1 MLQNTISELLKTQ
14 RLPIIGP
21 PEIQRANRASI
32 KLLPSFATILT
43 GIRRCGKSTLQVQLM
58 RDFPGAFYCNFENPG
73 LFGMDERDFPAFLA
87 ALDAVAPLPA
97 AVFLDEVQEISGWQ
111 RLVRAL
117 LDNGRMTCVTGSNAS
132 LLGRELGAKLTGRHL
147 SHCLQPFCYSEY
159 LAFTDRARGRDSLL
173 AWLDDGGF
181 PSYLRTRN
189 ETLLW
194 ELLRDVVQRDV
205 VLRHNLRETSHVMNL
220 ALFLYAN
227 TGLPC
232 SFQGLAKNLAIPGAA
247 QVSAVVGFLRDA
259 YLLLAVPKF
268 SQSFKQRVVAP
279 AKYYAIDNGLR
290 RACLPQYAPDVG
302 RRLENAVAL
311 EVFRLGRAPAYAAEK
326 DAWECD
332 FVTAAAGGAVTVS
345 GGMSGAAA
353 VQVCLELNAGNFAR
367 ETRGLLAAAAQART
381 ENAFI
386 LTLDQRDTA
395 LADGRKIEVIPAWE
409 WLG

>member
-1 MLQNTISELLKTQ
+1 MVE
-14 RLPIIGP
+14 P
-21 PEIQRANRASI
+21 PEIQRANRANI
-32 KLLPSFATILT
+32 KLLPGFATVLT
-43 GIRRCGKSTLQVQLM
+43 GIRRCGKSTLQAQLM

-73 LFGMDERDFPAFLA
+73 LFGMDERDCPAFLA
-87 ALDAVAPLPA
+87 ALDAVTPPSA

-117 LDNGRMTCVTGSNAS
+117 LDRGRMTCVTGSNAS

-147 SHCLQPFCYSEY
+147 SHRLQPFCYSEY
-159 LAFTDRARGRDSLL
+159 LAFTGRTRGRDSLL

-181 PSYLRTRN
+181 PAYLRTRDA
-189 ETLLW
+189 TLLW

-205 VLRHNLRETSHVMNL
+205 VSRHNLREAAHVMNL
-220 ALFLYAN
+220 ALFLYAH
-227 TGLPC
+227 TGQPV
-232 SFQGLAKNLAIPGAA
+232 SFQSLAKNLAIPGAT
-247 QVSAVVGFLRDA
+247 QVSAAVEFLRDA
-259 YLLLAVPKF
+259 YLLLLVPKF

-290 RACLPQYAPDVG
+290 RACSPQHAPDVG

-311 EVFRLGRAPAYAAEK
+311 ELFRLGHAPAYAAEK

-332 FVTAAAGGAVTVS
+332 FVTAGGGAVTAS
-345 GGMSGAAA
+345 GGMNSGAV
-353 VQVCLELNAGNFAR
+353 VQVCLELNDGNFAR
-367 ETRGLLAAAAQART
+367 ETRGLLAAATLART
-381 ENAFI
+381 DHAFI

-395 LADGRKIEVIPAWE
+395 LADGRNIKVIPAWE

>member
-1 MLQNTISELLKTQ
+1 VVE
-14 RLPIIGP
+14 P
-21 PEIQRANRASI
+21 PEIQRANRANV
-32 KLLPSFATILT
+32 KLLPGFATVLT
-43 GIRRCGKSTLQVQLM
+43 GIRRCGKSTLQAQLM

-87 ALDAVAPLPA
+87 ALDAVTSPSA

-117 LDNGRMTCVTGSNAS
+117 LDRGRMTCVTGSNAS

-147 SHCLQPFCYSEY
+147 SHRLQPFCYSEY
-159 LAFTDRARGRDSLL
+159 LAFTGRARGRDSLL

-181 PSYLRTRN
+181 PAYLRTRDA
-189 ETLLW
+189 TLLW
-194 ELLRDVVQRDV
+194 ALLRDVVQRDV
-205 VLRHNLRETSHVMNL
+205 VSRHNLREVSHVMNL
-220 ALFLYAN
+220 ALFLYAH
-227 TGLPC
+227 TGQPC
-232 SFQGLAKNLAIPGAA
+232 SFQGLAKNLAIPGAT
-247 QVSAVVGFLRDA
+247 QVAAAVEFLRDA
-259 YLLLAVPKF
+259 YLLLMVPKF

-290 RACLPQYAPDVG
+290 RACSPQHAPDTG

-311 EVFRLGRAPAYAAEK
+311 ELFRLGHAPAYAAEK

-332 FVTAAAGGAVTVS
+332 FVTVSGGAVTASDGMNS
-345 GGMSGAAA
+345 GAA
-353 VQVCLELNAGNFAR
+353 VQVCLELNDGNFAR
-367 ETRGLLAAAAQART
+367 ETRGLLAAAALART
-381 ENAFI
+381 DHALI

-395 LADGRKIEVIPAWE
+395 LADGRNIKVIPAWE